1 LDCDVCKVPS
11 IRNSDI
17 EFAALRQQVSS
28 LESDYR
34 DLKAVVVGLDKK
46 IDTSFKSLAEKID
59 RGQKTP
65 WVAIWTAAGVI
76 VSTLTFVGY
85 LAMQPLQGTQS
96 DLRNDL
102 QEETNK
108 RIQEDQ
114 LQRDA
119 LAALSR
125 YLNQRINVVGEKAAF
140 LEGFL
145 MGKMSYVPYNSKSP
159 EYPAPGLVPQPA
171 R

>member
-1 LDCDVCKVPS
+1 MVS
-11 IRNSDI
+11 IRNQDV

-46 IDTSFKSLAEKID
+46 IDNSFKSLAEKID

-65 WVAIWTAAGVI
+65 WVALWTAAGVV
-76 VSTLTFVGY
+76 VSTITLVGY
-85 LAMQPLQGTQS
+85 LAMQPLQGTQG
-96 DLRNDL
+96 DLRHDL
-102 QEETNK
+102 QEKTNK